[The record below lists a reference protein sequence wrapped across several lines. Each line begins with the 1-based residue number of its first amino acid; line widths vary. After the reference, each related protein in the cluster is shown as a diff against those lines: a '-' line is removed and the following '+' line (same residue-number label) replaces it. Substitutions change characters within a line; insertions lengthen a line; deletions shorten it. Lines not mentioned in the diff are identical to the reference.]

1 MKMIGMSLRSAAT
14 CFCRSRPLRS
24 GSDTSRTRQL
34 GACTR
39 GRARNSCADANVAGS
54 QPALRISNSSD
65 SRTEMSSST
74 TNTMGV
80 ACDMRDDLDSGY
92 SECGFECLQQSRF
105 AEWLEQA
112 LHGAPCEHEGA
123 DRLIPGR
130 GNEHDR
136 NLLATARQFLLQIL
150 SGHPR
155 HRNIEDQASGPV
167 DTIRREEF
175 FRRGERFGLKAE
187 LLEQVWK

>member
-74 TNTMGV
+74 TNTIGV
-80 ACDMRDDLDSGY
+80 VCDMSDALDSGY
-92 SECGFECLQQSRF
+92 
-105 AEWLEQA
+105 AERGVERLEQRRLAERLEQA
-112 LHGAPCEHEGA
+112 LHGAPFEHERA

-136 NLLATARQFLLQIL
+136 NLLAAARQFLLQIL
-150 SGHPR
+150 SGHAR
-155 HRNIEDQASGPV
+155 HRDVEDQASGLV
-167 DTIRREEF
+167 DITRREEF
-175 FRRGERFGLKAE
+175 FRRRERFGLKAE
-187 LLEQVWK
+187 LPKQVG